1 LDVRIP
7 ARLPVERTLTN
18 VRGEEADMQSAAA
31 SPGPGM
37 RFYVVLWAG
46 LLGIVI
52 VEVLLTYAHMRP
64 LALTISLI
72 ALALIEAGVALMY
85 FMHLKY
91 ERRILFWSLI
101 PALVFVLVMFD
112 HLWPDAF
119 RVTSMRLPASASST
133 PAGGGQ

>member
-1 LDVRIP
+1 MP
-7 ARLPVERTLTN
+7 N
-18 VRGEEADMQSAAA
+18 GESSP
-31 SPGPGM
+31 SPGL

-52 VEVLLTYAHMRP
+52 VEVLLTYSGLRP
-64 LALTISLI
+64 LALTISLL

-91 ERRILFWSLI
+91 ERPILFWSLI

-112 HLWPDAF
+112 HFWPDAF
-119 RVTSMRLPASASST
+119 RVTSMRLPASSSST
-133 PAGGGQ
+133 PAGGG

>member
-1 LDVRIP
+1 MPSTV
-7 ARLPVERTLTN
+7 
-18 VRGEEADMQSAAA
+18 S
-31 SPGPGM
+31 SPSPGM

-46 LLGIVI
+46 LLGLVV
-52 VEVLLTYAHMRP
+52 VEVLLTYAHLRP
-64 LALTISLI
+64 LALTISLL

-112 HLWPDAF
+112 HFWPDAF
-119 RVTSMRLPASASST
+119 RVTSMRLPVAASST
-133 PAGGGQ
+133 PADGGQ

>member
-1 LDVRIP
+1 ML
-7 ARLPVERTLTN
+7 
-18 VRGEEADMQSAAA
+18 SAES
-31 SPGPGM
+31 SPSPGM

-52 VEVLLTYAHMRP
+52 VEVLLTYAGLSP
-64 LALTISLI
+64 LALTISLL

-101 PALVFVLVMFD
+101 PALIFVLVMFD
-112 HLWPDAF
+112 HIWPDAF
-119 RVTSMRLPASASST
+119 RVTSMRLPVTASST
-133 PAGGGQ
+133 LAGGG

>member
-1 LDVRIP
+1 M
-7 ARLPVERTLTN
+7 
-18 VRGEEADMQSAAA
+18 VRGA
-31 SPGPGM
+31 SNPSPGM

-52 VEVLLTYAHMRP
+52 VEVLLTYAHLRP
-64 LALTISLI
+64 LALTISLV
-72 ALALIEAGVALMY
+72 ALAVIEAGVALMY

-112 HLWPDAF
+112 HFWPDAF
-119 RVTSMRLPASASST
+119 RLTSMRMPATASST
-133 PAGGGQ
+133 PASGG

>member
-1 LDVRIP
+1 MV
-7 ARLPVERTLTN
+7 
-18 VRGEEADMQSAAA
+18 SAA
-31 SPGPGM
+31 SGPSPGM
-37 RFYVVLWAG
+37 RFYTVLWAG

-52 VEVLLTYAHMRP
+52 VEVLLTYAHLRP
-64 LALTISLI
+64 LALTLSLI

-112 HLWPDAF
+112 HFWPDAF
-119 RVTSMRLPASASST
+119 RVTSMRLPAAASST
-133 PAGGGQ
+133 PASGG

>member
-1 LDVRIP
+1 
-7 ARLPVERTLTN
+7 
-18 VRGEEADMQSAAA
+18 
-31 SPGPGM
+31 M

-52 VEVLLTYAHMRP
+52 VEVLLTYAHLRP
-64 LALTISLI
+64 LALTISLV
-72 ALALIEAGVALMY
+72 ALAVVEAGVALMY

-112 HLWPDAF
+112 HFWPDAF
-119 RVTSMRLPASASST
+119 RLTSMRLPATSSST
-133 PAGGGQ
+133 PAGGG

>member
-1 LDVRIP
+1 MP
-7 ARLPVERTLTN
+7 N
-18 VRGEEADMQSAAA
+18 GESSP
-31 SPGPGM
+31 SPGL

-52 VEVLLTYAHMRP
+52 VEVLLTYAGLRP
-64 LALTISLI
+64 LALTISLL

-91 ERRILFWSLI
+91 ERPILFWSLI

-112 HLWPDAF
+112 HFWPDAF
-119 RVTSMRLPASASST
+119 RVTSMRLPATSSST
-133 PAGGGQ
+133 PAGGG

>member
-1 LDVRIP
+1 MV
-7 ARLPVERTLTN
+7 
-18 VRGEEADMQSAAA
+18 SAAS
-31 SPGPGM
+31 SPSPGM

-46 LLGIVI
+46 LLAIVV
-52 VEVLLTYAHMRP
+52 VEVLLTYAHLRT
-64 LALTISLI
+64 LALAIALV

-112 HLWPDAF
+112 HFWPDAL
-119 RVTSMRLPASASST
+119 RVRSMALPAASSST
-133 PAGGGQ
+133 PAGGG

>member
-1 LDVRIP
+1 MVS
-7 ARLPVERTLTN
+7 AESN
-18 VRGEEADMQSAAA
+18 QS
-31 SPGPGM
+31 PGM

-46 LLGIVI
+46 LLGIMI
-52 VEVLLTYAHMRP
+52 VEVLLTYAHLRP
-64 LALTISLI
+64 LSLTISLV

-112 HLWPDAF
+112 HFWPDAF
-119 RVTSMRLPASASST
+119 RLTSMRLPASSSST
-133 PAGGGQ
+133 PAGGG

>member
-1 LDVRIP
+1 
-7 ARLPVERTLTN
+7 
-18 VRGEEADMQSAAA
+18 
-31 SPGPGM
+31 M
-37 RFYVVLWAG
+37 RFYTFLWAG

-52 VEVLLTYAHMRP
+52 VEVLLTYAHLRP
-64 LALTISLI
+64 VALTLSLI

-112 HLWPDAF
+112 HFWPDAF
-119 RVTSMRLPASASST
+119 RVTSMRLPTAASST
-133 PAGGGQ
+133 PSGGG

>member
-1 LDVRIP
+1 MTSV
-7 ARLPVERTLTN
+7 
-18 VRGEEADMQSAAA
+18 A
-31 SPGPGM
+31 SDSSPGM

-46 LLGIVI
+46 LMGIVI
-52 VEVLLTYAHMRP
+52 VEVLLTYAQLRP
-64 LALTISLI
+64 LALTISLV

-112 HLWPDAF
+112 HFWPDAF
-119 RVTSMRLPASASST
+119 RVTSMRLPVTSSST
-133 PAGGGQ
+133 PAGGG

>member
-1 LDVRIP
+1 
-7 ARLPVERTLTN
+7 
-18 VRGEEADMQSAAA
+18 MQNAA
-31 SPGPGM
+31 SSPSPGM

-46 LLGIVI
+46 LFGIVI

>member
-1 LDVRIP
+1 MP
-7 ARLPVERTLTN
+7 
-18 VRGEEADMQSAAA
+18 SAEL
-31 SPGPGM
+31 SSSPGM
-37 RFYVVLWAG
+37 RFYVTLWAG

-52 VEVLLTYAHMRP
+52 VEVLLTYAGLRP
-64 LALTISLI
+64 LALTISLL

-101 PALVFVLVMFD
+101 PALVFVLVLFD

-119 RVTSMRLPASASST
+119 RVTTMRLPVSASST
-133 PAGGGQ
+133 PAAGG

>member
-1 LDVRIP
+1 ML
-7 ARLPVERTLTN
+7 
-18 VRGEEADMQSAAA
+18 SAE
-31 SPGPGM
+31 SSLSPGM

-52 VEVLLTYAHMRP
+52 AEVLLTYAGLRP
-64 LALTISLI
+64 LALTISLL

-85 FMHLKY
+85 FMQLKY

-112 HLWPDAF
+112 HFWPDAF
-119 RVTSMRLPASASST
+119 RLTSMRLPASASST

>member
-1 LDVRIP
+1 
-7 ARLPVERTLTN
+7 
-18 VRGEEADMQSAAA
+18 
-31 SPGPGM
+31 M

-52 VEVLLTYAHMRP
+52 VEVLLTYAGLSP
-64 LALTISLI
+64 LALTISLL

-112 HLWPDAF
+112 HIWPDAF
-119 RVTSMRLPASASST
+119 RVTSMRLPATASST
-133 PAGGGQ
+133 PAGGG

>member
-1 LDVRIP
+1 MV
-7 ARLPVERTLTN
+7 
-18 VRGEEADMQSAAA
+18 SAAS
-31 SPGPGM
+31 SPSPGM

-46 LLGIVI
+46 LLGIMI
-52 VEVLLTYAHMRP
+52 VEVLLTYAHLRP
-64 LALTISLI
+64 LALTISLV

-119 RVTSMRLPASASST
+119 RVTSMRIPTAASST
-133 PAGGGQ
+133 PSGGG